1 MIDLHSH
8 ILPSVDD
15 GAGSPQVS
23 LDMLDAAWAMG
34 IRTIVATP
42 HLVGRLTP
50 AYDAKVHGAFRL
62 IESHARAS
70 GIELLA
76 GFEIRLSPDLPSRL
90 AQGEPITLNGG
101 KVVLVDLPSI
111 DWPHHVDSTLFEIQT
126 AGFLP
131 VLAHPERYTDIQK
144 DPSMG
149 LRLAER
155 GIGLQVTI
163 GSFSGIFGKRAKRAA
178 EELVRLGA
186 VHLVATDAH
195 SAGHRLAAAP
205 DGLRRLRTMVGPD
218 NLHRLT
224 EHAPHALL
232 HDGVLPFPI
241 VPPAKRSRNPMRRV
255 FPGIGW

>member
-23 LDMLDAAWAMG
+23 LDMLDAAGAMG

-50 AYDAKVHGAFRL
+50 AYDAQVHGAFRL

-70 GIELLA
+70 GIVLLS

-101 KVVLVDLPSI
+101 KVVLVDLPPI

-131 VLAHPERYTDIQK
+131 ILAHPERYTDIQK

-186 VHLVATDAH
+186 VHLAATDAH
-195 SAGHRLAAAP
+195 SAGHRMAAVP
-205 DGLRRLRTMVGPD
+205 EGLRRLNKMVGEV
-218 NLHRLT
+218 NLQQLAVHT
-224 EHAPHALL
+224 PNALL
-232 HDGVLPFPI
+232 QDGVLPDPI
-241 VPPAKRSRNPMRRV
+241 TPSTQPKSRMLRM
-255 FPGIGW
+255 FG